1 MPSRPLRLAAPAV
14 ALHGIKAALRRKW
27 LNPEEGHPMR
37 LTRESLFALRVYL
50 LVLGVLLVAMAFA
63 MTLHTDHGEKEMFP
77 WLIP

>member
-1 MPSRPLRLAAPAV
+1 
-14 ALHGIKAALRRKW
+14 
-27 LNPEEGHPMR
+27 MR